1 MVRNKSPQTF
11 QKRMRERDR
20 QMIQRAK
27 LAKRLERKAA
37 KRQEKADG
45 VSKTEVPSPVVSPGT
60 PSPGIPSP
68 ATPIPEGPAL
78 HMPKDQ

>member
-1 MVRNKSPQTF
+1 MARNKSPQTF

-37 KRQEKADG
+37 KRQGKLDG
-45 VSKTEVPSPVVSPGT
+45 VTKTEAPPLVISPETPTPAVSQDQPLHT
-60 PSPGIPSP
+60 PR
-68 ATPIPEGPAL
+68 T
-78 HMPKDQ
+78 Q